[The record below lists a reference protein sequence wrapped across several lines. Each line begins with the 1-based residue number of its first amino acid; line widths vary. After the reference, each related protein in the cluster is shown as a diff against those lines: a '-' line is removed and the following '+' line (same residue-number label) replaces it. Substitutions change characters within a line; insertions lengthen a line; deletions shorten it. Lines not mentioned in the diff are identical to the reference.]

1 MEPVG
6 TLRPNSAI
14 PPGPATDTNVAR
26 AMGRSD
32 GWASAFAA
40 QGTHFIKTKPAR
52 YYLSLPF
59 MTLETILR

>member
-40 QGTHFIKTKPAR
+40 QGTHFIKTKPR
-52 YYLSLPF
+52 TFITCLYHL
-59 MTLETILR
+59 